1 MSMALRKEESS
12 YTYSDYLT
20 WDDGKRWEIIDGV
33 VYDMSPAPIIDHQR
47 ISGAL
52 FYMIY
57 NFLSDKRCEVFSAP
71 FDVILP
77 KIGEKEDDSTTVVQP
92 DIVVVCDNQKLT
104 KRGCTGAPDLVIEIL
119 SLSTAKKD
127 MTVKMKLYQ
136 RAGVR
141 ELWVVHPEE
150 KWVQIFIFS
159 EGNLV
164 SMQSFDDSGLPEVSV
179 LPGLTIELPRVF
191 AAAEF

>member
-1 MSMALRKEESS
+1 M
-12 YTYSDYLT
+12 
-20 WDDGKRWEIIDGV
+20 
-33 VYDMSPAPIIDHQR
+33 
-47 ISGAL
+47 
-52 FYMIY
+52 
-57 NFLSDKRCEVFSAP
+57 
-71 FDVILP
+71 
-77 KIGEKEDDSTTVVQP
+77 TVVQP
-92 DIVVVCDNQKLT
+92 DIVVICDKNKLT
-104 KRGCTGAPDLVIEIL
+104 KLGCTGAPDMIIEIL
-119 SLSTAKKD
+119 SPSTAKKD

-159 EGNLV
+159 EGNLA
-164 SMQSFDDSGLPEVSV
+164 SMQSFDDSGHPDVSV